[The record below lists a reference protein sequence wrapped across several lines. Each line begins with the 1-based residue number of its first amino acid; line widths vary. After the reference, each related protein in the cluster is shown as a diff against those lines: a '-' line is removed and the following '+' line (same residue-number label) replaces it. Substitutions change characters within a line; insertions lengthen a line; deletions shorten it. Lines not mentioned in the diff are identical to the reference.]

1 MAPVRGGAG
10 ADDGGM
16 TVTAQPEAATR
27 GSGPFAV
34 DLEAVV
40 KRFGEVTAVDGV
52 SLRIRPGEV
61 VALLGPNGAGKTSTV
76 DMLLGLS
83 SPTQGSVKVYGR
95 APREAVALGLVSAVM
110 QTGGLLK
117 DYTVEE
123 TVRLTAVLFGR
134 GRADVQRALERAGI
148 ADIGKRLVG
157 KCSGGQQQRLRFAM
171 ALLPDPELLIL
182 DEPTTGMDVGG
193 RHDFWTSIRQDARS
207 GRTVIFATHYLEEAD
222 AYADR
227 VVFVRRGRVVA
238 DGTAA
243 EVKALASGRTVR
255 ATLPDA
261 GEAVLRAL
269 PGVESV
275 EVRGDTVYVHASDT
289 DQVARY
295 LLNETPARDLEITS
309 RNLEQ
314 AFLTLT
320 ADESPAGERPANRD
334 SANRDTANRDTAGGG
349 TTNRDTAGGDTAGRA
364 QIGAGTASANT
375 ADETT
380 VDGSAAGR
388 NTLGSTR

>member
-1 MAPVRGGAG
+1 
-10 ADDGGM
+10 M
-16 TVTAQPEAATR
+16 TVVAQSEVPDAVAG
-27 GSGPFAV
+27 GSGRFAV
-34 DLEAVV
+34 ELDGVV
-40 KRFGEVTAVDGV
+40 KRFGAVTAVDGI

-83 SPTQGSVKVYGR
+83 APTSGTARVYGR
-95 APREAVALGLVSAVM
+95 PPQEAVALGLVSAVM

-134 GRADVQRALERAGI
+134 GRAEVGRVLERAGI
-148 ADIGKRLVG
+148 ADIGSRLVG

-193 RHDFWTSIRQDARS
+193 RRDFWTSIREDARG

-227 VVFVRRGRVVA
+227 VVFVRRGRLVA

-243 EVKALASGRTVR
+243 QVKALASGRTLR
-255 ATLPDA
+255 ATLPGAD
-261 GEAVLRAL
+261 EAALLAL
-269 PGVESV
+269 PGVDSV
-275 EVRGDTVYVHASDT
+275 EVRGDTVLVQARDT
-289 DQVARY
+289 DEVARH
-295 LLNETPARDLEITS
+295 LLTATAARDLEITS

-320 ADESPAGERPANRD
+320 ADENQGSGE
-334 SANRDTANRDTAGGG
+334 
-349 TTNRDTAGGDTAGRA
+349 
-364 QIGAGTASANT
+364 
-375 ADETT
+375 
-380 VDGSAAGR
+380 
-388 NTLGSTR
+388 

>member
-1 MAPVRGGAG
+1 
-10 ADDGGM
+10 M
-16 TVTAQPEAATR
+16 TLTAQPGTAAR
-27 GSGPFAV
+27 GSAQLAV
-34 DLEAVV
+34 DLDGVV
-40 KRFGEVTAVDGV
+40 KRFGAVTAVDGIT
-52 SLRIRPGEV
+52 LQIRPGEV
-61 VALLGPNGAGKTSTV
+61 VALLGPNGAGKTTTI

-83 SPTQGSVKVYGR
+83 HPTEGSVQVYGR
-95 APREAVALGLVSAVM
+95 APHDAVALGLVSAVM

-134 GRADVQRALERAGI
+134 PQRAVGEALERAGI

-193 RHDFWTSIRQDARS
+193 RHDFWTAIRQDARG

-227 VVFVRRGRVVA
+227 VVFVRRGQIVA
-238 DGTAA
+238 DGTAT

-255 ATLPDA
+255 ATLPGA
-261 GEAVLRAL
+261 AEADLLAL
-269 PGVESV
+269 TGVDSA
-275 EVRGDTVYVHASDT
+275 EVRGDTVYLHGRDT
-289 DQVARY
+289 DSIARY
-295 LLNETPARDLEITS
+295 LLTNTAARDLEITS
-309 RNLEQ
+309 RNLEE

-320 ADESPAGERPANRD
+320 ADD
-334 SANRDTANRDTAGGG
+334 HT
-349 TTNRDTAGGDTAGRA
+349 
-364 QIGAGTASANT
+364 
-375 ADETT
+375 
-380 VDGSAAGR
+380 GS
-388 NTLGSTR
+388 SK

>member
-1 MAPVRGGAG
+1 
-10 ADDGGM
+10 M
-16 TVTAQPEAATR
+16 TLTAQPSTALRE
-27 GSGPFAV
+27 SGRLAV
-34 DLEAVV
+34 DLSGVV
-40 KRFGEVTAVDGV
+40 KRFGAVTAVDGID
-52 SLRIRPGEV
+52 LQIRAGEV

-83 SPTQGSVKVYGR
+83 QPTEGTVQVYGR

-123 TVRLTAVLFGR
+123 TVKLTAVLFGR
-134 GRADVQRALERAGI
+134 PPRTVDEALQRAGI
-148 ADIGKRLVG
+148 ADIRKRLVG

-182 DEPTTGMDVGG
+182 DEPTTGLDVGG
-193 RHDFWTSIRQDARS
+193 RHDFWTAIREDARG

-243 EVKALASGRTVR
+243 EVKAMASGRTIR
-255 ATLPDA
+255 ATMSDPS
-261 GEAVLRAL
+261 EAAL
-269 PGVESV
+269 LAIAGVETV
-275 EVRGDTVYVHASDT
+275 EVRGDTVLLHGRDT
-289 DQVARY
+289 DAIARQ
-295 LLNETPARDLEITS
+295 LLTSTDAHDLEITS

-320 ADESPAGERPANRD
+320 AD
-334 SANRDTANRDTAGGG
+334 DTT
-349 TTNRDTAGGDTAGRA
+349 
-364 QIGAGTASANT
+364 
-375 ADETT
+375 
-380 VDGSAAGR
+380 GSA
-388 NTLGSTR
+388 TS